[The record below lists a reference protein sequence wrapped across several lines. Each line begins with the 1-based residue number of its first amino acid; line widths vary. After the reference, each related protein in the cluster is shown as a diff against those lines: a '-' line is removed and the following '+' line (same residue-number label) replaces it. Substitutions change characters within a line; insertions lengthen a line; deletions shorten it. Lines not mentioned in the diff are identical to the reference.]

1 MPRIKVEVAE
11 NPIFQTIIPVRI
23 TDLNYGNHL
32 GNDSLLSI
40 IHEARVQFLYSLGY
54 SEQNFA
60 GVGLIMADV
69 AIEYKSQGYYADQL
83 KVSIG
88 VKDISRVGFDI
99 TYSIT
104 KSENGRE
111 IIVAKAKTGMVTF
124 DYSLNKVI
132 ELPATFLE
140 KLP

>member
-1 MPRIKVEVAE
+1 MPRIKVDVAE

>member
-1 MPRIKVEVAE
+1 MPRIKVDVAK

>member
-11 NPIFQTIIPVRI
+11 NPIFQTMIPVRI